1 MAAKEMTDQEMSEI
15 QELMFNMGMTDDFT
29 STVSKQISG
38 KRFYQDLASEIE
50 SFLDRVITSDRFSG
64 VMGLVD
70 LFCMYNRARGTD
82 LVSPED
88 MAIACQAI
96 QDRSAKYCIK
106 AYTKSGIKTVQ
117 LRSFNEKAYYE
128 RIAAALADSPGM
140 TADKLATHFKINV
153 GIMKEHI

>member
-1 MAAKEMTDQEMSEI
+1 M
-15 QELMFNMGMTDDFT
+15 
-29 STVSKQISG
+29 SG

-88 MAIACQAI
+88 MNIACQAI
-96 QDRSAKYCIK
+96 QDRSPKYCIK

-117 LRSFNEKAYYE
+117 LRSFNEKAYY
-128 RIAAALADSPGM
+128 
-140 TADKLATHFKINV
+140 
-153 GIMKEHI
+153 